1 MKKLIALLLCVMVFT
16 SVVAF
21 ADEIAVETAEETV
34 AEETVAEETATEE
47 TATEETD
54 TEETATEVTVAA
66 PADEGVITITINGE
80 ALVTDVAPQLV
91 NDRTMVPMRA
101 IFEALGANVTWFEE
115 DQLIFA
121 TKDDTMI
128 VLQIG
133 NPKMQLQR
141 TSDNG
146 VISIELD
153 TAPYLFESRTLV
165 PVRAVSE
172 ALRATVDWIGET
184 NTVVITK

>member
-1 MKKLIALLLCVMVFT
+1 MKKFIALLLCIMVCT
-16 SVVAF
+16 SFVAF
-21 ADEIAVETAEETV
+21 ADEVVTEEAAVEAIAEEAV
-34 AEETVAEETATEE
+34 AEEVTEEAAEEAVTEQAPVAATE
-47 TATEETD
+47 D
-54 TEETATEVTVAA
+54 
-66 PADEGVITITINGE
+66 GVITILVNGE
-80 ALVTDVAPQLV
+80 KLVTDVNPQLV

-101 IFEALGANVTWFEE
+101 IFEALGATVTWFEA

-121 TKDDTMI
+121 TKAETMI

-133 NPKMQLQR
+133 NAKMQMQ
-141 TSDNG
+141 SAIEEG
-146 VISIELD
+146 VTAIDLD

-172 ALRATVDWIGET
+172 ALKATVDWIEET